1 MPAAVSAA
9 VIGAAYVWLGA
20 RRKHAEQANA
30 GDFAR
35 LAEALDCFAAHCD
48 PAGTILSLGRNC
60 EAVLG
65 LPQKELMG
73 RGLFERVQVADRP
86 AFLKMVSDALLSGT
100 VAGAKLRLRV
110 DCSGCARN
118 PVFVWLEMRALR
130 MAPSPAAR
138 LRKSGHVLIAFR
150 SVHGERLAPET
161 PGAPGGK
168 EKISKEIFL
177 AHAGHE
183 LRAPLTAIAGFSE
196 LLADP
201 QHAPDP
207 EKQREYAR
215 IIHQS
220 GLHLLDVVEAVLDLS
235 VIQSGS
241 LPVEPE
247 KFAVAAQ
254 IDLCCDMVRLQALS
268 RRVELLRAYPPNL
281 DEITGDKRVFTQ
293 ILVNLLSNALKFTPP
308 EGRVTV
314 SAKAEAGQLL
324 ITVSDTGIGIAA
336 ADLARL
342 GNPFFQVKTFA
353 RDGQEGTGLGL
364 SIVRALAGLAGG
376 AIRIAS
382 EPGKGTRVCVGL
394 PINGQDLMAKP
405 GALAKIETVPLLP
418 ASGSPPGE
426 TLFDE
431 QMMVKKIA

>member
-1 MPAAVSAA
+1 MA
-9 VIGAAYVWLGA
+9 G
-20 RRKHAEQANA
+20 A
-30 GDFAR
+30 GDFAS
-35 LAEALDCFAAHCD
+35 LAEILDCFTAHCD
-48 PAGTILSLGRNC
+48 HAGTILSLGRNC

-65 LPQKELMG
+65 LPQRELMG

-86 AFLKMVSDALLSGT
+86 AFLKTVSDALSSGRAVST
-100 VAGAKLRLRV
+100 KLRLRV
-110 DCSGCARN
+110 DCSSSSAINSVTN
-118 PVFVWLEMRALR
+118 PVFVWLEMRAICR
-130 MAPSPAAR
+130 APFPAR
-138 LRKSGHVLIAFR
+138 QRGSKQVLIAFR
-150 SVHGERLAPET
+150 GLHSDRLAPEA
-161 PGAPGGK
+161 PGAPDKK
-168 EKISKEIFL
+168 EKVSKEIML

-207 EKQREYAR
+207 EKQREYAK

-241 LPVEPE
+241 LAVEPE
-247 KFAVAAQ
+247 RFAVAAQ

-268 RRVELLRAYPPNL
+268 RQVELLRAYPPNL

-308 EGRVTV
+308 GGRVTV
-314 SAKAEAGQLL
+314 SAKAEAGQLMV
-324 ITVSDTGIGIAA
+324 TVSDTGIGIAA

-364 SIVRALAGLAGG
+364 SIVRALTGLAGG

-394 PINGQDLMAKP
+394 PINGQDLMARP
-405 GALAKIETVPLLP
+405 GALAKIETVPLSSL
-418 ASGSPPGE
+418 SGSPPGE